1 MPFDL
6 IGLLGVIAIVLAILI
21 LVGYVGGGLVAAIIL
36 AVLGLFL
43 VGGRYAGRSRL

>member
-6 IGLLGVIAIVLAILI
+6 IGLLGVICIVLAILI
-21 LVGYVGGGLVAAIIL
+21 LVGYIGGGVVVAIIL

-43 VGGRYAGRSRL
+43 IGGRYAGRNRV